1 MIRKTIAI
9 LILLVAVTGCT
20 VTMTPTDPQKAAKAE
35 ARKAETDTLERIR
48 TYKIVQEE
56 TQLIRDILLLK
67 VEVAKIQA
75 ANAPPA
81 PATRPAIPARQKVD
95 VPGIGEGEFVPM
107 DQIPA
112 GANVQ

>member
-1 MIRKTIAI
+1 MNRKTIVIAM
-9 LILLVAVTGCT
+9 LLVAAMLFAGCQ

-35 ARKAETDTLERIR
+35 ARKAEADTLERIR
-48 TYKIVQEE
+48 TMKIVQEE
-56 TQLIRDILLLK
+56 TLLIRDILLLK

-75 ANAPPA
+75 ANAPPG
-81 PATRPAIPARQKVD
+81 PARQKVD
-95 VPGIGEGEFVPM
+95 VPGMGEGEFIPM